1 MYNHPTKSVLNR
13 FTDATL
19 NRFTDATHEVF
30 FVLTKTINR

>member
-1 MYNHPTKSVLNR
+1 MYKHPTKSVLNR